1 MKNDAKSGNS
11 RSAKD
16 DWYVYDVT
24 CVSIYLTYISS
35 LSFSSGLFEA
45 CCYLLSLNYLLCQR
59 DLTRTHLSHSLDSSV
74 HEVVE
79 TTITVRNFLYIRVQ
93 RTLAIGHGGNVRKC
107 AIQWSE
113 DTTLAHLQ
121 TFTNGEAVET
131 FPQLLFLA
139 TEQFALL
146 HGQ

>member
-1 MKNDAKSGNS
+1 MH
-11 RSAKD
+11 
-16 DWYVYDVT
+16 
-24 CVSIYLTYISS
+24 
-35 LSFSSGLFEA
+35 EA
-45 CCYLLSLNYLLCQR
+45 
-59 DLTRTHLSHSLDSSV
+59 
-74 HEVVE
+74 VE

-93 RTLAIGHGGNVRKC
+93 RTLATGHGGNVRKC
-107 AIQWSE
+107 ATQWSE

-139 TEQFALL
+139 TEQCALL